1 LRGRRAARTCLQQ
14 VGSAPRY
21 RAWLPADLTPRHL
34 VSERAEYSLDR
45 GLGLGEELFDAGDV
59 FGDVDAD
66 GVVLY
71 LSHANFPAI
80 FEPA

>member
-1 LRGRRAARTCLQQ
+1 
-14 VGSAPRY
+14 
-21 RAWLPADLTPRHL
+21 
-34 VSERAEYSLDR
+34 
-45 GLGLGEELFDAGDV
+45 LGEELFDAGDV

-71 LSHANFPAI
+71 FGHANLPSI